1 VNKLRSK
8 VMLTDG
14 KIPVLEKKNKKGNE
28 LNEVI

>member
-1 VNKLRSK
+1 
-8 VMLTDG
+8 MLTDG